1 MTAGGEQRVGIGQ
14 LLSPEIAAMLEAGQ
28 RDQARLAL
36 VDLLD
41 PEVGEMIEAL
51 ADEQRVVAFQLLPL
65 ERAAEVYALLPT
77 DVQED
82 LLEELGHDQVAPV
95 VNEMD
100 PDDRVELIEDLEPEQ
115 AGELLSRLQPEERR
129 ETEEILTYPEESV
142 GRLITP
148 DYMTLRP
155 EWTVRQA
162 LDHLRQYGRDAETL
176 HTLYVVDD
184 QGRLLDHLQL
194 GDLVLAGP
202 VERCE
207 ALRRGQTVSLRTT
220 DDREEAVKVMER
232 YDLPVMPVVDEQGAL
247 VGVVT
252 FDDVADVAEE
262 EVTEDIHKMGGVEAL
277 EYPYLSATIM
287 ELVRKRGFLLALMFV
302 FGMLTVI
309 AMGVFR
315 GPIENIPILALFVP
329 LIIASGG
336 NSGSQ
341 AASLVIR
348 ALALGEVNL
357 RDWSRVLRRE
367 LISGLILGSILGA
380 TGMILAT
387 LVAMLALDT
396 EVAAPDGAVWT
407 GFSIGTAIVGV
418 VMVGTLTG
426 SMLPIIMQR
435 IGLDPAASSTPFV
448 TTIVDVAGLLI
459 YFGLAVLLL
468 QL

>member
-1 MTAGGEQRVGIGQ
+1 MTTGSEQRAGIGQ
-14 LLSPEIAAMLEAGQ
+14 LLSPEIAAMLETGQ
-28 RDQARLAL
+28 RDQARSAL

-41 PEVGEMIEAL
+41 PEVGEVIEAL
-51 ADEQRVVAFQLLPL
+51 AHEQRVVAFQLLPL

-100 PDDRVELIEDLEPEQ
+100 PDDRVELIEDLAPEQ
-115 AGELLSRLQPEERR
+115 ADELLSRLQPEERR
-129 ETEEILTYPEESV
+129 ETEEILTHPEESV

-148 DYMTLRP
+148 DYLTLRP

-162 LDHLRQYGRDAETL
+162 LDHPRQHGRDAETL

-184 QGRLLDHLQL
+184 HGRLLDHLQL

-202 VERCE
+202 LDRCE
-207 ALRRGQTVSLRTT
+207 ALRRGQTVSLRAN

-232 YDLPVMPVVDEQGAL
+232 YDLPVVPVVDEQSTL

-262 EVTEDIHKMGGVEAL
+262 EVTEDIHKMGGMEAL

-287 ELVRKRGFLLALMFV
+287 ELVRKRGLLLALMFV

-329 LIIASGG
+329 LIMASGG

-357 RDWSRVLRRE
+357 RDWFRVLRRE

-380 TGMILAT
+380 TGMVLAT
-387 LVAMLALDT
+387 LVAMLVLDT
-396 EVAAPDGAVWT
+396 DVAAPGGAVWT